1 MTKYFNGF
9 NNFLNYNKRVI
20 QASIVRTIGSSPRN
34 SDTEMFISETDT
46 LGTIGGGQ
54 LEYLVINHSK
64 KMIAENIKKDILK
77 ISLGPEIGQC
87 CGGKVEVSLLEM
99 YEKDKCL
106 ALNRFDKKD
115 KNLPHVYVMGAGHV
129 GRALAL
135 QLQHLP
141 VRCVL
146 IDSRVDELAK
156 CSADVETRL
165 SAIPEEDIKSAPRG
179 SAYVILTHDHA
190 LDFILCGAALD
201 RHDAKYVGMIGSKT
215 KRVKFKKWYQVN
227 YDNNLIRDFTCP
239 IGNLK
244 NQDKRPSI
252 IASFVAAEVIDMLF
266 ANVNLSE
273 NYDLNLNGSK
283 TFILF

>member
-1 MTKYFNGF
+1 MTKYFDGF

-239 IGNLK
+239 IGNVK

-252 IASFVAAEVIDMLF
+252 IASFVAAEVINMLF
-266 ANVNLSE
+266 ANVDLSE
-273 NYDLNLNGSK
+273 NYDLNLNK
-283 TFILF
+283 VAV

>member
-64 KMIAENIKKDILK
+64 KMIAENIKKDILE

-106 ALNRFDKKD
+106 ALNRFNKKD

-239 IGNLK
+239 IGNVK

-252 IASFVAAEVIDMLF
+252 IASFVVAEVIDMLF
-266 ANVNLSE
+266 TNVNLCE
-273 NYDLNLNGSK
+273 NYDLNLNK
-283 TFILF
+283 EAV

>member
-99 YEKDKCL
+99 YEKDKLL

-239 IGNLK
+239 IGNVK

-252 IASFVAAEVIDMLF
+252 IASFVAAEVINMLF
-266 ANVNLSE
+266 ANVDLSE
-273 NYDLNLNGSK
+273 NYDLNLNK
-283 TFILF
+283 VAV

>member
-1 MTKYFNGF
+1 MIKYFNIF
-9 NNFLNYNKRVI
+9 NNFLNYNKRII

-215 KRVKFKKWYQVN
+215 KKVKFKKWYQVN
-227 YDNNLIRDFTCP
+227 YDNNLIKDFICP
-239 IGNLK
+239 IGNVK

-252 IASFVAAEVIDMLF
+252 IASSVTAEVINMLF

-273 NYDLNLNGSK
+273 QYDLNLNK
-283 TFILF
+283 VAI

>member
-9 NNFLNYNKRVI
+9 NNFLNYNKRII

-99 YEKDKCL
+99 YKKDKLL

-129 GRALAL
+129 GRALTL

-215 KRVKFKKWYQVN
+215 KRVKKTRKKII
-227 YDNNLIRDFTCP
+227 LHKAEDFVLLP
-239 IGNLK
+239 
-244 NQDKRPSI
+244 
-252 IASFVAAEVIDMLF
+252 FF
-266 ANVNLSE
+266 
-273 NYDLNLNGSK
+273 
-283 TFILF
+283 

>member
-64 KMIAENIKKDILK
+64 KMIAENIKKDTLK

-239 IGNLK
+239 IGNVK

-266 ANVNLSE
+266 TNVNLCE
-273 NYDLNLNGSK
+273 NYDLNLNK
-283 TFILF
+283 EAV

>member
-106 ALNRFDKKD
+106 ALNRFNKKD

-227 YDNNLIRDFTCP
+227 YENNRIRDFTCP
-239 IGNLK
+239 IGNVK

-266 ANVNLSE
+266 TNVNLCE
-273 NYDLNLNGSK
+273 NYDLNLNK
-283 TFILF
+283 EAV

>member
-1 MTKYFNGF
+1 MTKYSNGF
-9 NNFLNYNKRVI
+9 NNFLNYNKRII

-64 KMIAENIKKDILK
+64 KMLAENIKKDILK

-165 SAIPEEDIKSAPRG
+165 SAIPEEDINSAPRG

-215 KRVKFKKWYQVN
+215 KKVKFKKWYQVN
-227 YDNNLIRDFTCP
+227 YDNKLIRDFICP
-239 IGNLK
+239 IGNVK

-252 IASFVAAEVIDMLF
+252 IASSVTAEVINMLF

-273 NYDLNLNGSK
+273 QYDLNLNK
-283 TFILF
+283 VAI

>member
-1 MTKYFNGF
+1 MIKYFNGF

-106 ALNRFDKKD
+106 ALNRFNKKD

-239 IGNLK
+239 IGNVK

-266 ANVNLSE
+266 TNVNLCE
-273 NYDLNLNGSK
+273 NYDLNLNK
-283 TFILF
+283 EAV

>member
-106 ALNRFDKKD
+106 ALNRFNKKD

-227 YDNNLIRDFTCP
+227 YENNLIRDFTCP
-239 IGNLK
+239 IGNVK

-266 ANVNLSE
+266 TNVNLCE
-273 NYDLNLNGSK
+273 NYDLNLNK
-283 TFILF
+283 EAV

>member
-9 NNFLNYNKRVI
+9 NNFLNYNKRII

-99 YEKDKCL
+99 YEKDKLL

-115 KNLPHVYVMGAGHV
+115 KNLPHVYIMGAGHV
-129 GRALAL
+129 GRALTL

-273 NYDLNLNGSK
+273 NYDLNLNK
-283 TFILF
+283 VAV

>member
-9 NNFLNYNKRVI
+9 NNFINYNKRVI

-106 ALNRFDKKD
+106 ALNRFNKKD

-239 IGNLK
+239 IGNVK

-266 ANVNLSE
+266 TNVNLCE
-273 NYDLNLNGSK
+273 NYDLNLNK
-283 TFILF
+283 VAV

>member
-1 MTKYFNGF
+1 MTKYFNEF

-201 RHDAKYVGMIGSKT
+201 RNDAKYVGMIGSKT

-227 YDNNLIRDFTCP
+227 YDNNLIKDFTCP

-273 NYDLNLNGSK
+273 NYDLNLNK
-283 TFILF
+283 VAV

>member
-1 MTKYFNGF
+1 MTKYSNGF
-9 NNFLNYNKRVI
+9 NNFLNYNKRII

-64 KMIAENIKKDILK
+64 KMLAENIKKDNLK

-215 KRVKFKKWYQVN
+215 KKVKFKKWYQVN
-227 YDNNLIRDFTCP
+227 YDNNLIKDFICP
-239 IGNLK
+239 IGNVK

-252 IASFVAAEVIDMLF
+252 IASSVTAEVINMLF

-273 NYDLNLNGSK
+273 QYDLNLNK
-283 TFILF
+283 VAI

>member
-9 NNFLNYNKRVI
+9 NNFLNYNKRII

-227 YDNNLIRDFTCP
+227 YDNNLIKDFTCP

-273 NYDLNLNGSK
+273 NYDLNLNK
-283 TFILF
+283 VAV

>member
-239 IGNLK
+239 IGNVK

-252 IASFVAAEVIDMLF
+252 IASFVAAEVINMLF
-266 ANVNLSE
+266 ANVDLSE
-273 NYDLNLNGSK
+273 NYDLNLNK
-283 TFILF
+283 VAV

>member
-1 MTKYFNGF
+1 MIKYFNVF
-9 NNFLNYNKRVI
+9 NNFLNYNKRII

-106 ALNRFDKKD
+106 ALNRFNKKD

-273 NYDLNLNGSK
+273 NYDLNLNK
-283 TFILF
+283 VAV

>member
-1 MTKYFNGF
+1 MTKYSNGF

-64 KMIAENIKKDILK
+64 KMLAENIKKDILK

-215 KRVKFKKWYQVN
+215 KKVKFKKWYQVN
-227 YDNNLIRDFTCP
+227 DDNNLIRDFICP
-239 IGNLK
+239 IGNVK

-252 IASFVAAEVIDMLF
+252 IASSVTAEVINMLF

-273 NYDLNLNGSK
+273 QYDLNLNK
-283 TFILF
+283 VAI

>member
-1 MTKYFNGF
+1 MTKYSNGF

-64 KMIAENIKKDILK
+64 KMLAENIKKDNLK

-215 KRVKFKKWYQVN
+215 KKVKFKKWYQVN
-227 YDNNLIRDFTCP
+227 DDNNLIRDFICP
-239 IGNLK
+239 IGNVK

-252 IASFVAAEVIDMLF
+252 IASSVTAEVINMLF

-273 NYDLNLNGSK
+273 QYDLNLNK
-283 TFILF
+283 VAI

>member
-99 YEKDKCL
+99 YKKDKLL

-215 KRVKFKKWYQVN
+215 KKVKFKKWYQVN

-239 IGNLK
+239 IGNVK

-252 IASFVAAEVIDMLF
+252 IASFVAAEVINMLF
-266 ANVNLSE
+266 ANVDLSE
-273 NYDLNLNGSK
+273 NYDLNLNK
-283 TFILF
+283 VAV

>member
-106 ALNRFDKKD
+106 ALNRFNKKD

-239 IGNLK
+239 IGNVK

-266 ANVNLSE
+266 TNVNLCE
-273 NYDLNLNGSK
+273 NYDLNLNK
-283 TFILF
+283 LAV

>member
-1 MTKYFNGF
+1 MTKYSNGF
-9 NNFLNYNKRVI
+9 NNFLNYNKRII

-64 KMIAENIKKDILK
+64 KMLAENIKKDILK

-165 SAIPEEDIKSAPRG
+165 SAIPEVDIKSAPRG

-215 KRVKFKKWYQVN
+215 KKVKFKKWYQVN
-227 YDNNLIRDFTCP
+227 YDNNLIKDFICP
-239 IGNLK
+239 IGNVK

-252 IASFVAAEVIDMLF
+252 IASSVTAEVINMLF

-273 NYDLNLNGSK
+273 QYDLNLNK
-283 TFILF
+283 VAI

>member
-9 NNFLNYNKRVI
+9 NNFLNYNKRII

-99 YEKDKCL
+99 YEKDKLL

-129 GRALAL
+129 GRALTL

-273 NYDLNLNGSK
+273 NYDLNLNK
-283 TFILF
+283 VAV

>member
-9 NNFLNYNKRVI
+9 NNFLNYNKRII

-106 ALNRFDKKD
+106 ALNRFNKKD

-227 YDNNLIRDFTCP
+227 YDNNLIKDFICP
-239 IGNLK
+239 IGNVK

-252 IASFVAAEVIDMLF
+252 IASSVTAEVINMLF

-273 NYDLNLNGSK
+273 QYDLNLNK
-283 TFILF
+283 VAI

>member
-1 MTKYFNGF
+1 MTKYFNEF
-9 NNFLNYNKRVI
+9 NNFLNYNKRII

-99 YEKDKCL
+99 YEKDKLL

-129 GRALAL
+129 GRALTL

-239 IGNLK
+239 IGNVK

-252 IASFVAAEVIDMLF
+252 IASFVAAEIIDMLF
-266 ANVNLSE
+266 TNVNLCE
-273 NYDLNLNGSK
+273 NYDLNLNK
-283 TFILF
+283 VAI

>member
-9 NNFLNYNKRVI
+9 NNFLNYNKRII

-64 KMIAENIKKDILK
+64 KMLAENIKKDILK

-165 SAIPEEDIKSAPRG
+165 SAIPEVDIKSAPRG

-215 KRVKFKKWYQVN
+215 KKVKFKKWYQVN
-227 YDNNLIRDFTCP
+227 YDNNLIRDFICP
-239 IGNLK
+239 IGNVK

-252 IASFVAAEVIDMLF
+252 IASSVTAEVINMLF

-273 NYDLNLNGSK
+273 QYDLNLNK
-283 TFILF
+283 VAI

>member
-1 MTKYFNGF
+1 MTKYFNVF

-106 ALNRFDKKD
+106 ALNRFNKKD

-135 QLQHLP
+135 QLQYLP

-239 IGNLK
+239 IGNVK

-266 ANVNLSE
+266 TNVNLCE
-273 NYDLNLNGSK
+273 NYDLNLNK
-283 TFILF
+283 VAV

>member
-106 ALNRFDKKD
+106 ALNRFNKKD

-239 IGNLK
+239 IGNVK

-252 IASFVAAEVIDMLF
+252 IASFVVAEVIDMLF
-266 ANVNLSE
+266 TNVNLCE
-273 NYDLNLNGSK
+273 NYDLNLNK
-283 TFILF
+283 VAV

>member
-9 NNFLNYNKRVI
+9 NNFLNYNKRII

-64 KMIAENIKKDILK
+64 KMLAENIKKDNLK

-215 KRVKFKKWYQVN
+215 KKVKFKKWYQVN
-227 YDNNLIRDFTCP
+227 YDNNLIKDFICP
-239 IGNLK
+239 IGNVK

-252 IASFVAAEVIDMLF
+252 IASSVTAEVINMLF

-273 NYDLNLNGSK
+273 QYDLNLNK
-283 TFILF
+283 VAI

>member
-239 IGNLK
+239 IGNVK

-273 NYDLNLNGSK
+273 NYDLNLNK
-283 TFILF
+283 VAV

>member
-1 MTKYFNGF
+1 MIKYFNVF
-9 NNFLNYNKRVI
+9 NNFLNYNKRII

-34 SDTEMFISETDT
+34 SDTEMFISESDT

-64 KMIAENIKKDILK
+64 KMLAENIKKDILE

-99 YEKDKCL
+99 YKKDKLL

-239 IGNLK
+239 IGNVK

-266 ANVNLSE
+266 ANVNLCE
-273 NYDLNLNGSK
+273 NYDLNLNK
-283 TFILF
+283 VAV

>member
-99 YEKDKCL
+99 YKKDKLL

-129 GRALAL
+129 GRALTL

-239 IGNLK
+239 IGNVK

-252 IASFVAAEVIDMLF
+252 IASFVAAEVINMLF
-266 ANVNLSE
+266 ANVDLSE
-273 NYDLNLNGSK
+273 NYDLNLNK
-283 TFILF
+283 VAV

>member
-1 MTKYFNGF
+1 MTKYFNEF

-227 YDNNLIRDFTCP
+227 YDNNLIKDFTCP

-273 NYDLNLNGSK
+273 NYDLNLNK
-283 TFILF
+283 VAV

>member
-1 MTKYFNGF
+1 MTKYFNEF

-99 YEKDKCL
+99 YEKDKLL

-129 GRALAL
+129 GRALTL

-201 RHDAKYVGMIGSKT
+201 RNDAKYVGMIGSKT

-227 YDNNLIRDFTCP
+227 YDNNLIKDFTCP

-273 NYDLNLNGSK
+273 NYDLNLNK
-283 TFILF
+283 VAV

>member
-1 MTKYFNGF
+1 MTKYSNGF
-9 NNFLNYNKRVI
+9 NNFLNYNKRII

-64 KMIAENIKKDILK
+64 KMLAENIKKDILK

-215 KRVKFKKWYQVN
+215 KKVKFKKWYQVN
-227 YDNNLIRDFTCP
+227 YDNNLIKDFICP
-239 IGNLK
+239 IGNVK

-252 IASFVAAEVIDMLF
+252 IASSVTAEVINMLF

-273 NYDLNLNGSK
+273 QYDLNLNK
-283 TFILF
+283 VAI

>member
-106 ALNRFDKKD
+106 ALNRFNKKD

-190 LDFILCGAALD
+190 LDFILCGTALD

-215 KRVKFKKWYQVN
+215 KKVKFKKWYQVN

-239 IGNLK
+239 IGNVK

-252 IASFVAAEVIDMLF
+252 IASFVAAEVINMLF
-266 ANVNLSE
+266 ANNNLSE
-273 NYDLNLNGSK
+273 KYDPNLNK
-283 TFILF
+283 VAV

>member
-106 ALNRFDKKD
+106 ALNRFNKKD

-266 ANVNLSE
+266 TNVNLCE
-273 NYDLNLNGSK
+273 NYDLNLNK
-283 TFILF
+283 EAV

>member
-106 ALNRFDKKD
+106 ALNRFNKKD

-129 GRALAL
+129 GRALSL

-239 IGNLK
+239 IGNVK

-266 ANVNLSE
+266 TNVNLCE
-273 NYDLNLNGSK
+273 NYDLNLNK
-283 TFILF
+283 EAV

>member
-9 NNFLNYNKRVI
+9 NNFLNYNKRII

-64 KMIAENIKKDILK
+64 KMLAENIKKDNLK

-165 SAIPEEDIKSAPRG
+165 SAIPEVDIKSAPRG

-215 KRVKFKKWYQVN
+215 KKVKFKKWYQVN
-227 YDNNLIRDFTCP
+227 DDNNLIRDFICP
-239 IGNLK
+239 IGNVK

-252 IASFVAAEVIDMLF
+252 IASSVTAEVINMLF

-273 NYDLNLNGSK
+273 QYDLNLNK
-283 TFILF
+283 VAI

>member
-1 MTKYFNGF
+1 MTKYSNGF
-9 NNFLNYNKRVI
+9 NNFLNYNKLII

-64 KMIAENIKKDILK
+64 KMLAENIKKDILK

-215 KRVKFKKWYQVN
+215 KKVKFKKWYQVN
-227 YDNNLIRDFTCP
+227 YDNNLIRDFICP
-239 IGNLK
+239 IGNVK

-252 IASFVAAEVIDMLF
+252 IASSVTAEVINMLF

-273 NYDLNLNGSK
+273 QYDLNLNK
-283 TFILF
+283 VAI